1 MLIKFNKT
9 DATHLTEHFTAAEFA
24 CPCPDCAINYIDYDL
39 VNKLELLR
47 VALGPLKITSGYRC
61 PSHNKTVGG
70 VPDSAH
76 QAGMAADV
84 QPVHIS
90 KEAIDALFEKSTE
103 LFDNIGDGRRLY
115 FVHVDVRA
123 PKPNGVKRTW
133 TY

>member
-1 MLIKFNKT
+1 MLIKFNKKDNT
-9 DATHLTEHFTAAEFA
+9 QLTEHFTVAEFA
-24 CPCPDCAINYIDYDL
+24 CPCPDCSINYVDDAL
-39 VNKLELLR
+39 VNKLELIR
-47 VALGPLKITSGYRC
+47 VALGPLRITSGYRC
-61 PSHNKTVGG
+61 PSHNKSVGG

-84 QPVHIS
+84 QPIPLN
-90 KEAIDALFEKSTE
+90 IDDLDKLFEKCTE
-103 LFDNIGDGRRLY
+103 LFDNIGDGRRLH